1 MDYKGCII
9 EESLSD
15 ISIIK
20 ELEIINTHVSKT
32 TKESGTPWLE
42 KWTLQTVII
51 PENKIEEYSKRLS
64 KLIDKKHISN
74 WYCDFSNDK
83 NHYVIFSDKIFKL
96 DIKRRE
102 DYIEMRKYGIEIGVP
117 EYQLP
122 IFNDEILNI

>member
-1 MDYKGCII
+1 MDYKGVII
-9 EESLSD
+9 EESLKD
-15 ISIIK
+15 INIIK
-20 ELEIINTHVSKT
+20 ELKIVDTHVSKT
-32 TKESGTPWLE
+32 TEESGTPWLE

-51 PENKIEEYSKRLS
+51 PENKVEEYSKRLS

-74 WYCDFSNDK
+74 WYCDFRNDK

-96 DIKRRE
+96 DINKRE

-122 IFNDEILNI
+122 SFNDLQEN